1 MANIDD
7 YNAEIETI
15 RAIPDDKTLEPA
27 MPVDTYL
34 QESEFFR
41 VNNGNGKEALAT
53 ISITLAML
61 NKLPVRAGALREA
74 QSIWVKDHN
83 SQQDAQREW
92 AEAAPEAFAMR
103 DQLLHDF
110 RYAYRNDAAILARVA
125 EIAEGDSNADMIQDL
140 NDLSLLG
147 KSNTAPLEAINFS
160 LEKLEAAATASDELA
175 NILALAN
182 GDKSLQNESKVIRDK
197 AYTHLKEL
205 VDEIRNAGKYLFWK
219 NEKRLKGYRSEFL
232 YQKNR
237 DAGKEDDEPGNDT
250 TTD

>member
-1 MANIDD
+1 
-7 YNAEIETI
+7 
-15 RAIPDDKTLEPA
+15 
-27 MPVDTYL
+27 
-34 QESEFFR
+34 
-41 VNNGNGKEALAT
+41 
-53 ISITLAML
+53 
-61 NKLPVRAGALREA
+61 
-74 QSIWVKDHN
+74 
-83 SQQDAQREW
+83 
-92 AEAAPEAFAMR
+92 MR

-125 EIAEGDSNADMIQDL
+125 EIAEGDTNADMIQDL
-140 NDLSLLG
+140 NDLSPLG
-147 KSNTAPLEAINFS
+147 KSNTGPLEAINFS
-160 LEKLEAAATASDELA
+160 PDKLEAAANASDELA

-182 GDKSLQNESKVIRDK
+182 GDKSLQSESKVIRDK

-237 DAGKEDDEPGNDT
+237 DAGKEDDKPGNDT

>member
-34 QESEFFR
+34 QESE
-41 VNNGNGKEALAT
+41 NLAKWSLMDAEALAT

-147 KSNTAPLEAINFS
+147 KSNTGLLEAINFS
-160 LEKLEAAATASDELA
+160 LEKLEAAANASDELA

-205 VDEIRNAGKYLFWK
+205 VDEIRAAGKYLFWK

-232 YQKNR
+232 YHKNR

>member
-34 QESEFFR
+34 QESE
-41 VNNGNGKEALAT
+41 NLAKWSLMDAEALAT

-92 AEAAPEAFAMR
+92 SEAAPEAFAMR

-182 GDKSLQNESKVIRDK
+182 GDKSLQNETKVIRDK

-205 VDEIRNAGKYLFWK
+205 VDEIRAAGKYLFWK
-219 NEKRLKGYRSEFL
+219 NEKRYKGYVS
-232 YQKNR
+232 QWWSNAN
-237 DAGKEDDEPGNDT
+237 AGRQDKPDDKPVD
-250 TTD
+250 

>member
-1 MANIDD
+1 MANIED
-7 YNAEIETI
+7 YNATIETI

-34 QESEFFR
+34 QEGENLAKWSMMDA
-41 VNNGNGKEALAT
+41 EALAT
-53 ISITLAML
+53 IGITTEIL
-61 NKLPVRAGALREA
+61 NDLPVRAGALREA

-92 AEAAPEAFAMR
+92 SEAAPEAFAMR

-125 EIAEGDSNADMIQDL
+125 EIAEGDTNADMIQDL

-147 KSNTAPLEAINFS
+147 KSNTGPLEAINFS

-205 VDEIRNAGKYLFWK
+205 VDEIRAAGKYLFWK
-219 NEKRLKGYRSEFL
+219 NEKRYKGYVSQYWTAQSPEKKP
-232 YQKNR
+232 Q
-237 DAGKEDDEPGNDT
+237 E
-250 TTD
+250 TD

>member
-34 QESEFFR
+34 QESE
-41 VNNGNGKEALAT
+41 NLAKWSLMDAEALAT

>member
-7 YNAEIETI
+7 YNATIETI

-34 QESEFFR
+34 QEGENLAKWSMMDA
-41 VNNGNGKEALAT
+41 EALAT
-53 ISITLAML
+53 IGITTEIL
-61 NKLPVRAGALREA
+61 NNLPVRAGALREA

-92 AEAAPEAFAMR
+92 AEAAPAAFAMR

-147 KSNTAPLEAINFS
+147 KSNTGPLEAINFI
-160 LEKLEAAATASDELA
+160 LERLEVAANASDELA

-182 GDKSLQNESKVIRDK
+182 GDKSLQSESKVIRDK
-197 AYTHLKEL
+197 AYTHMKEL

-219 NEKRLKGYRSEFL
+219 NEKRYKGYVSQWWSDVNRSR
-232 YQKNR
+232 QDKP
-237 DAGKEDDEPGNDT
+237 EDKPVD
-250 TTD
+250 

>member
-34 QESEFFR
+34 QESE
-41 VNNGNGKEALAT
+41 NLAKWSLMDAEALAT

-182 GDKSLQNESKVIRDK
+182 GDKSLQSDSKVIRDK

-205 VDEIRNAGKYLFWK
+205 VDEIRAAGKYLFWK
-219 NEKRLKGYRSEFL
+219 NEKRYKGYVS
-232 YQKNR
+232 QWWSDANR
-237 DAGKEDDEPGNDT
+237 DRQDKPDDKPVD
-250 TTD
+250 

>member
-1 MANIDD
+1 MANIED
-7 YNAEIETI
+7 YNATIETI

-34 QESEFFR
+34 QEGENLAKWSMMDA
-41 VNNGNGKEALAT
+41 EALAT
-53 ISITLAML
+53 IGITTEIL
-61 NKLPVRAGALREA
+61 NNLPVRAGALREA

-92 AEAAPEAFAMR
+92 AEAAPAAFAMR
-103 DQLLHDF
+103 DELLHTF
-110 RYAYRNDAAILARVA
+110 RYAYRNDPVILSRVA

-147 KSNTAPLEAINFS
+147 KSNTGPLEAINFS
-160 LEKLEAAATASDELA
+160 PEKLEAAANASDELA

-182 GDKSLQNESKVIRDK
+182 GDKSLQSDSKVIRDK
-197 AYTHLKEL
+197 AYTHMKEL

-219 NEKRLKGYRSEFL
+219 NEKRYKGYVSQWWSDVNRSR
-232 YQKNR
+232 QDKP
-237 DAGKEDDEPGNDT
+237 EDKPVD
-250 TTD
+250 

>member
-34 QESEFFR
+34 QESE
-41 VNNGNGKEALAT
+41 NLAKWSLMDAEALAT

-147 KSNTAPLEAINFS
+147 KSNTAPLESINFS
-160 LEKLEAAATASDELA
+160 LEKLEAAANASDELA

>member
-7 YNAEIETI
+7 YNATIETI

-34 QESEFFR
+34 QEGENLAKWSMMDAEP
-41 VNNGNGKEALAT
+41 LAT
-53 ISITLAML
+53 IGITQEML
-61 NKLPVRAGALREA
+61 TNLPVRAGALREA

-92 AEAAPEAFAMR
+92 AEAAPAAFAMR
-103 DQLLHDF
+103 DELLHTF
-110 RYAYRNDAAILARVA
+110 RYAYRNDPVILSRVA
-125 EIAEGDSNADMIQDL
+125 EIAEGNTNADMIQDL

-147 KSNTAPLEAINFS
+147 KSNTGPLEAINFI
-160 LEKLEAAATASDELA
+160 LEKLEVAANASDELA

-182 GDKSLQNESKVIRDK
+182 GDKSLQSESKVIRDK
-197 AYTHLKEL
+197 AYTHMKEL

-219 NEKRLKGYRSEFL
+219 NEKRYKGYISQYWAAQSPEKKP
-232 YQKNR
+232 QET
-237 DAGKEDDEPGNDT
+237 G
-250 TTD
+250 

>member
-34 QESEFFR
+34 QESE
-41 VNNGNGKEALAT
+41 NLAKWSLMDAEALAT

-125 EIAEGDSNADMIQDL
+125 EIAEGDTNADMIQDL

-219 NEKRLKGYRSEFL
+219 NEKRYKGYVS
-232 YQKNR
+232 QWWSDANR
-237 DAGKEDDEPGNDT
+237 DRQDKPDDKPVD
-250 TTD
+250 

>member
-34 QESEFFR
+34 QESE
-41 VNNGNGKEALAT
+41 NLAKWSMMDAEALAT
-53 ISITLAML
+53 IGITPEML

-160 LEKLEAAATASDELA
+160 PEKLEAAATASDELA

-182 GDKSLQNESKVIRDK
+182 GDKSLQNETKVIRDK

>member
-7 YNAEIETI
+7 YNATIETI

-34 QESEFFR
+34 QEGENLAKWSMMDA
-41 VNNGNGKEALAT
+41 EALTT
-53 ISITLAML
+53 IGITQEML
-61 NKLPVRAGALREA
+61 SNLPVRAGALREA

-92 AEAAPEAFAMR
+92 AEAAPAAFAMR
-103 DQLLHDF
+103 DELLHTF
-110 RYAYRNDAAILARVA
+110 RYAYRNDPVILSRVA

-147 KSNTAPLEAINFS
+147 KSNTGPLEAINFS
-160 LEKLEAAATASDELA
+160 PEKLEVAANASDELA

-182 GDKSLQNESKVIRDK
+182 GDKSLQSDSKVIRDK

-219 NEKRLKGYRSEFL
+219 NEKRYKGYVSQYWTAQSPEKKP
-232 YQKNR
+232 Q
-237 DAGKEDDEPGNDT
+237 E
-250 TTD
+250 TD

>member
-34 QESEFFR
+34 QESE
-41 VNNGNGKEALAT
+41 NLAKWSLMDAEALAT

-219 NEKRLKGYRSEFL
+219 NEKRYKGYVS
-232 YQKNR
+232 QWWSDANR
-237 DAGKEDDEPGNDT
+237 DRQDKPDDKPVD
-250 TTD
+250 

>member
-7 YNAEIETI
+7 YNATIETI

-34 QESEFFR
+34 QEGENLAKWSMMDA
-41 VNNGNGKEALAT
+41 EALAT
-53 ISITLAML
+53 IGITTEIL
-61 NKLPVRAGALREA
+61 NNLPVRAGALREA

-92 AEAAPEAFAMR
+92 AEAAPAAFAMR

-147 KSNTAPLEAINFS
+147 KSNTGPLEAINFI
-160 LEKLEAAATASDELA
+160 LEKLEVAANASDELA

-182 GDKSLQNESKVIRDK
+182 GDKSLQSESKVIRDK
-197 AYTHLKEL
+197 AYTHMKEL

-219 NEKRLKGYRSEFL
+219 NEKRYKGYVSQWWSDVNRSR
-232 YQKNR
+232 QDKP
-237 DAGKEDDEPGNDT
+237 EDKPVD
-250 TTD
+250 

>member
-34 QESEFFR
+34 QESE
-41 VNNGNGKEALAT
+41 NLAKWSLMDAEALAT

-125 EIAEGDSNADMIQDL
+125 EIAGGDSNADMIQDL

-147 KSNTAPLEAINFS
+147 KSNTGPLEAINFS
-160 LEKLEAAATASDELA
+160 PEKLEVAANASDELA

-182 GDKSLQNESKVIRDK
+182 GDKSLQSESKVIRDK

>member
-34 QESEFFR
+34 QESE
-41 VNNGNGKEALAT
+41 NLAKWSLMDAEALAT

-147 KSNTAPLEAINFS
+147 KSNTAPLEAINFN
-160 LEKLEAAATASDELA
+160 LEKLEAAANASDELA

-182 GDKSLQNESKVIRDK
+182 GDKSLQNDSKVIRDK

-205 VDEIRNAGKYLFWK
+205 VDEIRAAGKYLFWK

-232 YQKNR
+232 YHKNR

>member
-1 MANIDD
+1 
-7 YNAEIETI
+7 
-15 RAIPDDKTLEPA
+15 
-27 MPVDTYL
+27 
-34 QESEFFR
+34 
-41 VNNGNGKEALAT
+41 
-53 ISITLAML
+53 
-61 NKLPVRAGALREA
+61 
-74 QSIWVKDHN
+74 
-83 SQQDAQREW
+83 
-92 AEAAPEAFAMR
+92 MR

-147 KSNTAPLEAINFS
+147 KSNTGPLEAINFS

-182 GDKSLQNESKVIRDK
+182 GDKSLQNDSKVIRDK

-205 VDEIRNAGKYLFWK
+205 VDEIRAAGKYLFWK

>member
-7 YNAEIETI
+7 YNATIETI

-34 QESEFFR
+34 QESE
-41 VNNGNGKEALAT
+41 NLAKWSLMDAEALAT

-103 DQLLHDF
+103 DELLHTF

-182 GDKSLQNESKVIRDK
+182 GDKSLQNETKVIRDK

-219 NEKRLKGYRSEFL
+219 NEKRYKGYVS
-232 YQKNR
+232 QWWSDANR
-237 DAGKEDDEPGNDT
+237 DRQDKPDDKPVD
-250 TTD
+250 

>member
-34 QESEFFR
+34 QESE
-41 VNNGNGKEALAT
+41 NLAKWSLMDAEALAT

-125 EIAEGDSNADMIQDL
+125 EIAEGDTNADMIQDL

-182 GDKSLQNESKVIRDK
+182 GDKSLQNETKVIRDK

-205 VDEIRNAGKYLFWK
+205 VDEIRAAGKYLFWK
-219 NEKRLKGYRSEFL
+219 NEKRYKGYVS
-232 YQKNR
+232 QWWSDANR
-237 DAGKEDDEPGNDT
+237 DRQDKPDDKPVD
-250 TTD
+250 

>member
-7 YNAEIETI
+7 YNATIETI

-34 QESEFFR
+34 QESE
-41 VNNGNGKEALAT
+41 NLAKWSLMDAEPLAT
-53 ISITLAML
+53 IGITTEIL
-61 NKLPVRAGALREA
+61 NNLPVRAGALREA

-92 AEAAPEAFAMR
+92 AEAAPAAFAMR
-103 DQLLHDF
+103 DELLHTF
-110 RYAYRNDAAILARVA
+110 RYAYRNDPVILSRVA

-147 KSNTAPLEAINFS
+147 KSNTGPLEAINFS
-160 LEKLEAAATASDELA
+160 PEKLEVAANASDELA

-182 GDKSLQNESKVIRDK
+182 GDKSLQSESKVIRDK

>member
-34 QESEFFR
+34 QESE
-41 VNNGNGKEALAT
+41 NLAKWSLMDAEALAT

-92 AEAAPEAFAMR
+92 SEAAPEAFAMR

-125 EIAEGDSNADMIQDL
+125 EIAEGDTNADMIQDL

-160 LEKLEAAATASDELA
+160 LEILEAAATASDELA

-182 GDKSLQNESKVIRDK
+182 GDKSLQNETKVIRDK

>member
-34 QESEFFR
+34 QESE
-41 VNNGNGKEALAT
+41 NLAKWSLMDAEALAT

-92 AEAAPEAFAMR
+92 PEAAPEAFAMR

-205 VDEIRNAGKYLFWK
+205 VDEIRAAGKYLFWK
-219 NEKRLKGYRSEFL
+219 NEKRYKGYVS
-232 YQKNR
+232 QWWSDANR
-237 DAGKEDDEPGNDT
+237 DRQDKPDDKPVD
-250 TTD
+250 

>member
-34 QESEFFR
+34 QESE
-41 VNNGNGKEALAT
+41 NLAKWSLMDAEALAT
-53 ISITLAML
+53 IGITLAML

-92 AEAAPEAFAMR
+92 SEAAPEAFAMR

-125 EIAEGDSNADMIQDL
+125 EIAEGDTNADMIQDL

-160 LEKLEAAATASDELA
+160 FEKLEAAATASDELA

-182 GDKSLQNESKVIRDK
+182 GDKSLQNETKVIRDK

-205 VDEIRNAGKYLFWK
+205 VDEIRAAGKYLFWK
-219 NEKRLKGYRSEFL
+219 NEKRYKGYVS
-232 YQKNR
+232 QWWSDANR
-237 DAGKEDDEPGNDT
+237 DRQDKPDDKPVD
-250 TTD
+250 